1 MSAKNSNPDAMA
13 FKPMTLAQALNK
25 KSGSSGSKDV
35 KVQQLTDM
43 LAGGK
48 KSAKTMSV
56 DDTNDVKT
64 DIAFGGS
71 GGKKASSKRS
81 KD

>member
-25 KSGSSGSKDV
+25 KSGSKEV
-35 KVQQLTDM
+35 KVQQLNDM
-43 LAGGK
+43 LSGGK

>member
-25 KSGSSGSKDV
+25 KSGSKDV